1 MHHHPEWRLP
11 IQQLQLVPCK
21 YAKEMLS
28 WNAPRN
34 VNFFTQE
41 IWWKGFPP
49 PPFFF
54 LTHQNSEQGLRRARL
69 GEGNT
74 DCITLV
80 NYLLCIPTANAK
92 STICPEVF
100 LQSWRYSCEKLL
112 CKRAESDSKTGK
124 LLPLGSRA
132 ETTNISMKCQNS
144 YAREEV
150 TQNRDSARNW
160 GLRHSVRHKTLTS
173 TSTKEGKQRW
183 GNKLYK
189 LQLAALGRFFGYG
202 GWGLATY
209 V

>member
-1 MHHHPEWRLP
+1 MHHHSERRLP

-34 VNFFTQE
+34 VNFFTQD
-41 IWWKGFPP
+41 IWWKGFSSLFF
-49 PPFFF
+49 PFFF
-54 LTHQNSEQGLRRARL
+54 NPSEFRACL

-80 NYLLCIPTANAK
+80 NYLLCIPTANPK

-173 TSTKEGKQRW
+173 TWTKEGKQCW

-189 LQLAALGRFFGYG
+189 LQPAALGRFFGYG